1 MNERPPNEPG
11 PSTGVVRH
19 TPSMAQYLGIKADY
33 PDRLLFYRMGDFYEL
48 FFDDAKRA
56 ARLLDITLTS
66 RGESGGER
74 IPMAGVPA
82 HAVDP
87 YLARLLKLGESV
99 AICEQI
105 GDPATSKG
113 PVERRVTRILTPGT
127 VTDDALLAERS
138 ETLLAA
144 LHVDGT
150 GRSTRIGLAW
160 LDAASGRCRGMKLRD
175 EIALAAQLARLRPAE
190 LLVSS
195 DDGGGDRGVLR
206 VQRRPPWHFER
217 KAAARRVLE
226 YFGVASAGALGVD
239 SDEPLLAAL
248 GALLLYCEETH
259 CGRPP
264 HLQRFQLEQ
273 ADACIGLDPATR
285 RHLELAIGPDGDERH
300 TLVELMDTTATAMGG
315 RLLRRWLGQPRR
327 DHAELRLRVQAVDTL
342 IASTALD
349 ALRARL
355 KEVCDV
361 ERIATR
367 IALGSARPRELAQ
380 LRHTLGLL
388 PTLRDVLEH
397 LDSPKLQGLHAQ
409 CGEHG
414 AAHALLLRAL
424 AESPPALLRD
434 GGAIAPGHDAELD
447 ELRRMAEDAD
457 SFLLELEQR
466 ERARVGIPTL
476 KVGYNRVHGYYIEL
490 GRSRGDAVPAD
501 YVRRQTLK
509 SAERYVTPELKAFE
523 TKILRAHEQ
532 AGLRERQLYEA
543 LLAELAGRLHALQ
556 DAAGALAEID
566 VLAAFAERAETLQ
579 FQAPSFVAE
588 PGIEIRQGRHP
599 VVERIV
605 ETPFVANDLLLDDR
619 RRMLVITGPNMGGK
633 STYMRQTALIA
644 ILAHVGSFVPAAHA
658 CFGPLD
664 VIFSRIG
671 ASDQLSRGQST
682 FMVEMTE
689 TAAILRNATRASLVL
704 IDEIGRGTSTFD
716 GMSLAWAAAE
726 HLARVNGSFTLF
738 ATHYFELTA
747 LAQELPAVANVR
759 MDAVEHDERVVFLHA
774 VREGPANQS
783 FGLAVALL
791 AGVPREVIAR
801 ARERLAEL
809 SARHAG
815 EHSPA
820 QVALPLVA
828 APPAPHA
835 ALSLLGQTFPD
846 ALTP

>member
-1 MNERPPNEPG
+1 M
-11 PSTGVVRH
+11 T
-19 TPSMAQYLGIKADY
+19 QYLGIKADY

-56 ARLLDITLTS
+56 AQLLDITLTG

-82 HAVDP
+82 HAVEP
-87 YLARLLKLGESV
+87 YLARLLKLGESIV
-99 AICEQI
+99 ICEQI
-105 GDPATSKG
+105 GDPASARG

-127 VTDDALLAERS
+127 VTDDALLSARS

-144 LHVDGT
+144 LCVERT
-150 GRSTRIGLAW
+150 GPLRIGLAW
-160 LDAASGRCRGMKLRD
+160 LDAASGRCRGMTLRD
-175 EIALAAQLARLRPAE
+175 ETALAAQLARLRPAE
-190 LLVSS
+190 LLVP
-195 DDGGGDRGVLR
+195 DDDAGGERGVPR

-217 KAAARRVLE
+217 KAAARRVHD
-226 YFGVASAGALGVD
+226 YFGVASAGALGID
-239 SDEPLLAAL
+239 GDGPNDGPLVAAL

-264 HLQRFQLEQ
+264 HLQGFQLEH
-273 ADACIGLDPATR
+273 ADEYIGLDPATR
-285 RHLELAIGPDGDERH
+285 RHLELTIGPDGDERH

-315 RLLRRWLGQPRR
+315 RLLRRWLGLPRR
-327 DHAELRLRVQAVDTL
+327 DHGELRLRAQAVDTL
-342 IASTALD
+342 VGSTTLE

-355 KEVCDV
+355 KEICDV

-380 LRHTLGLL
+380 LRHTLGVL
-388 PTLRDVLEH
+388 PALCATLAAF
-397 LDSPKLQGLHAQ
+397 DSPRLRALRER

-414 AAHALLLRAL
+414 ELYGLLQRAL

-434 GGAIAPGHDAELD
+434 GGAIAPGYDAELD
-447 ELRRMAEDAD
+447 ELRRMAADAD
-457 SFLLELEQR
+457 SFLVELEQR

-490 GRSRGDAVPAD
+490 GRSRGDAAPAD
-501 YVRRQTLK
+501 YIRRQTLK
-509 SAERYVTPELKAFE
+509 SVERYVTPELKTFE
-523 TKILRAHEQ
+523 TRILRAQEQ
-532 AGLRERQLYEA
+532 TGLRERQLYEA
-543 LLAELAGRLHALQ
+543 LLARLAERLRELQ
-556 DAAGALAEID
+556 DAAGALAETD
-566 VLAAFAERAETLQ
+566 VLATFAERAETLQ
-579 FQAPSFVAE
+579 FQAPTFGDE
-588 PGIEIRQGRHP
+588 PGLEIRQGRHP

-605 ETPFVANDLLLDDR
+605 DTPFVANDLVLDDS

-644 ILAHVGSFVPAAHA
+644 ILAHVGSFVPATQAR
-658 CFGPLD
+658 FGPLD

-689 TAAILRNATRASLVL
+689 TAAILRNATAASLVL

-726 HLARVNGSFTLF
+726 HLARVNRSFTLF

-759 MDAVEHDERVVFLHA
+759 MDAVEHDERVVFLHT

-791 AGVPREVIAR
+791 AGVPREVVAR
-801 ARERLAEL
+801 ARARLTEL
-809 SARHAG
+809 STRHANEAPQG
-815 EHSPA
+815 QA
-820 QVALPLVA
+820 ALPL
-828 APPAPHA
+828 PPPPPTQDPALALLRASDPDVLSPRA
-835 ALSLLGQTFPD
+835 ALDLVYQLKRLLD
-846 ALTP
+846 S